1 MFNEKKSIAYVIIIV
16 VIVIIAIICAL
27 VMNNSKKK
35 SENIEQTGNILT
47 QEEALDK
54 IEDRLKDKLE
64 KNGLTLNKSASVA
77 FSLHGEKGVQYT
89 VYDANSNGDVQEN
102 TIEVYLI
109 NIDII
114 RELGQELN
122 NKEVTIDNEKYL
134 KYESALIK
142 ECKDEGINNKI
153 KEAIE
158 K

>member
-1 MFNEKKSIAYVIIIV
+1 MFNEKKSIVYVIIII
-16 VIVIIAIICAL
+16 IVIIAIVCAV
-27 VMNNSKKK
+27 VMSNSKKK
-35 SENIEQTGNILT
+35 SENVEKTGNVLT

-54 IEDRLKDKLE
+54 IENRLKDKLE
-64 KNGLTLNKSASVA
+64 KNGLTLNESASGA
-77 FSLHGEKGVQYT
+77 SSLYGQEGIQYT
-89 VYDANSNGDVQEN
+89 VYDANFNGDVQEN

-114 RELGQELN
+114 KELGQELN
-122 NKEVTIDNEKYL
+122 NKEVTIDHEKYL

>member
-1 MFNEKKSIAYVIIIV
+1 MFNKKKSIAYVIIIV
-16 VIVIIAIICAL
+16 VIVIIAIVCAV
-27 VMNNSKKK
+27 VMSNSKKK

-47 QEEALDK
+47 QEEALNK
-54 IEDRLKDKLE
+54 ITDRLKDKLE

-77 FSLHGEKGVQYT
+77 SSLYGQEGTQYT

-142 ECKDEGINNKI
+142 ECKDERINNKI

>member
-1 MFNEKKSIAYVIIIV
+1 MFNEKKSIVCVIII
-16 VIVIIAIICAL
+16 VIVIIAIVCAV
-27 VMNNSKKK
+27 VMTNSKKK
-35 SENIEQTGNILT
+35 SENVEKTGNVLT

-54 IEDRLKDKLE
+54 IEDKLKDKLE
-64 KNGLTLNKSASVA
+64 KNGLTLNENASGA
-77 FSLHGEKGVQYT
+77 SSLYGQEGTQYT

>member
-1 MFNEKKSIAYVIIIV
+1 MFNKKKSIAYVIIIV
-16 VIVIIAIICAL
+16 VIVIIAIVCAV
-27 VMNNSKKK
+27 VMSNSKKK

-47 QEEALDK
+47 QEEALNK
-54 IEDRLKDKLE
+54 ITDRLKDKLE

-77 FSLHGEKGVQYT
+77 SSLYGQEGTQYT

-102 TIEVYLI
+102 TIGVYLI

-142 ECKDEGINNKI
+142 ECKDERINNKI

>member
-1 MFNEKKSIAYVIIIV
+1 MFEEKKSIVCVIIIA
-16 VIVIIAIICAL
+16 IVIIAIVCVLLI
-27 VMNNSKKK
+27 NNSKKK
-35 SENIEQTGNILT
+35 SENVEKTGNILT

-54 IEDRLKDKLE
+54 IEDKLKDKLK
-64 KNGLTLNKSASVA
+64 KNGLTLNESASIA
-77 FSLHGEKGVQYT
+77 SSLYGEKGVQYT
-89 VYDANSNGDVQEN
+89 VYDANSNGDVQKN

-114 RELGQELN
+114 RKLGQELN

-142 ECKDEGINNKI
+142 ECKDEKINNKI

>member
-1 MFNEKKSIAYVIIIV
+1 MFNEKKSIVCVIII
-16 VIVIIAIICAL
+16 VIVIIAIVCAV
-27 VMNNSKKK
+27 VMSNSKKK
-35 SENIEQTGNILT
+35 SKNVEKAGNVLT

-54 IEDRLKDKLE
+54 IEDRLKDKLA
-64 KNGLTLNKSASVA
+64 KNGLTLNESASGVS
-77 FSLHGEKGVQYT
+77 SLYGQDGTQYT
-89 VYDANSNGDVQEN
+89 VYDANSNGDIQEN

-114 RELGQELN
+114 KELGQELN

>member
-1 MFNEKKSIAYVIIIV
+1 MFNEKKSIVYVIII
-16 VIVIIAIICAL
+16 VIVIIAIVYAL

-35 SENIEQTGNILT
+35 SENVEKTGNVLT

-54 IEDRLKDKLE
+54 IEERLKDKLE
-64 KNGLTLNKSASVA
+64 KNGLTLQESASGTS
-77 FSLHGEKGVQYT
+77 SLYGKKGTQYT
-89 VYDANSNGDVQEN
+89 VYDANSNGEVQEN

-114 RELGQELN
+114 KELGQKLN

>member
-1 MFNEKKSIAYVIIIV
+1 MFNEKKSIVYVIIII
-16 VIVIIAIICAL
+16 IVIIAIVCAL
-27 VMNNSKKK
+27 VMSNSKKK
-35 SENIEQTGNILT
+35 SENVEKTGNVLT
-47 QEEALDK
+47 QKEALDK
-54 IEDRLKDKLE
+54 IEDRLKDKLA
-64 KNGLTLNKSASVA
+64 KNGLTLNESASGTS
-77 FSLHGEKGVQYT
+77 SLYGQEGTKYT

>member
-1 MFNEKKSIAYVIIIV
+1 MINEKKSIVCVIII
-16 VIVIIAIICAL
+16 VIVIIAIVCAA
-27 VMNNSKKK
+27 VMSNSKKK
-35 SENIEQTGNILT
+35 SENVEKTGNVLT

-64 KNGLTLNKSASVA
+64 KNGLTLNESASVA
-77 FSLHGEKGVQYT
+77 SSLYGQEGTQYI

-114 RELGQELN
+114 KELGQELN
-122 NKEVTIDNEKYL
+122 NKEVIIDNEKYL

>member
-1 MFNEKKSIAYVIIIV
+1 MLNEKKSIFYVIII
-16 VIVIIAIICAL
+16 VIVIIAIVCAV
-27 VMNNSKKK
+27 VMSNSKKK
-35 SENIEQTGNILT
+35 SENVEKTGNVLT

-54 IEDRLKDKLE
+54 IENRLKDKLE
-64 KNGLTLNKSASVA
+64 KNGLTLNESASGVS
-77 FSLHGEKGVQYT
+77 SLYGQDGTQYT
-89 VYDANSNGDVQEN
+89 VYDANSNGDIQEN

-114 RELGQELN
+114 KELGQELN